1 MGKVVVLGSAFVIPD
16 ENHANTHLALA
27 GQHGVVMIDASQTP
41 VLRLRKAGLDF
52 NHVHDLV
59 LTHFHPD
66 HVYGVPMLIMEMWL
80 RGRKNPLRIHGLQH
94 CVSRNENLMI
104 AYEWDQWPGLFPVTF
119 HAVDHEPEM
128 LVLENEDYRIT
139 AVPVKHFLPTIGL
152 RIVDKATGRVLAY
165 SCDTEPFPGVLQLAA
180 HADLLIHEAAGEG
193 PGHTSAS
200 QAGEIAAEAKAKRL
214 VLIHY
219 PGEADTSQLVPEAA
233 ATFGGPVTLAEDFMV
248 FEW

>member
-1 MGKVVVLGSAFVIPD
+1 MGKVIVLGSAYVIPD

-180 HADLLIHEAAGEG
+180 RADLLIHEATGKG

-233 ATFGGPVTLAEDFMV
+233 AAFGGPVTLAEDFMV

>member
-180 HADLLIHEAAGEG
+180 RADLLIHEATGKG

-233 ATFGGPVTLAEDFMV
+233 AAFGGPVTLAEDFMV

>member
-52 NHVHDLV
+52 NHVHDLI

-180 HADLLIHEAAGEG
+180 RADLLIHEAAGKG

-219 PGEADTSQLVPEAA
+219 PGEEDTSQLVPEAA

>member
-119 HAVDHEPEM
+119 HAVDHEPEL

-139 AVPVKHFLPTIGL
+139 AVPVKHFIPTIGL

-180 HADLLIHEAAGEG
+180 RADLLIHEATGKG

-233 ATFGGPVTLAEDFMV
+233 AAFGGPVTLAEDFMV

>member
-1 MGKVVVLGSAFVIPD
+1 MGKVIVLGSAYVIPD

-180 HADLLIHEAAGEG
+180 RADLLIHEATGKG